1 MNNQNKDRDLDP
13 QTNSEDSVITPH
25 ISVPPPLAF
34 QFQRPARRWMVPL
47 GLGVLALG
55 GVGLVLFNRFIW
67 PALRF
72 SQMTPPAPIWVP
84 LSPVKAATIE
94 DSSDYAVALDSGQS
108 LAVQPKV
115 SGRILALYV
124 KPGDRVR
131 AGQKLLQLDAEE
143 QRLLMARRKA
153 GVSNAAAEVEA
164 AKAEITNAE
173 ETLRSLQERQ
183 TSAQANMKVN
193 QEDYKRFQDLFKAGA
208 TSKQSLDQKQNA
220 IQMAQT
226 ELDRAKADVQ
236 AQQSG
241 IAKGKAQI
249 ARNQKAVAQ
258 AKANLSEGNA
268 QLRNYTIAAPFPGV
282 VSNISAK
289 LGAMAS
295 PTTPLLTLT
304 PNDRVEVQFQVSS
317 ERSSKLKRG
326 QVVKLLN
333 DKNQAVRSGKIS
345 SIAPMDPTSQSV
357 QAKAAFTNV
366 GDVLQTSQF
375 IKARVIW
382 SSHSGL
388 LVPTTAIS
396 RLEGKD
402 FIFVAQPF
410 QSSECKATVPKG
422 SPLLKIEPNQMVAN
436 QQSIQLG
443 KMMGN
448 NQEVLAGLS
457 PGDRIGVSGIAQL
470 QNCAPIT
477 TQTFVNPG

>member
-25 ISVPPPLAF
+25 ILTPPPSF
-34 QFQRPARRWMVPL
+34 PIQRPPRRWMVPL

-84 LSPVKAATIE
+84 LSPIKAATIE
-94 DSSDYAVALDSGQS
+94 DSSDYAVALSGQS

-143 QRLLMARRKA
+143 QRVLMARRRA
-153 GVSNAAAEVEA
+153 GVSNVAAEVEA

-183 TSAQANMKVN
+183 TSAQANVKVN
-193 QEDYKRFQDLFKAGA
+193 QDDYKRFQELFKAGA

-226 ELDRAKADVQ
+226 ELNQAKADVQ

-249 ARNQKAVAQ
+249 ARNQQAVAQ

-282 VSNISAK
+282 VGNISAK

-326 QVVKLLN
+326 QVVKLLD

-345 SIAPMDPTSQSV
+345 FIAPIETSGQSV

-366 GDVLQTSQF
+366 GDILRASQF

-388 LVPTTAIS
+388 MVPTTAIS
-396 RLEGKD
+396 HLEGKD

-422 SPLLKIEPNQMVAN
+422 SSLLKIEPNQMVAN

-457 PGDRIGVSGIAQL
+457 PGDRIAISGVAQL

>member
-25 ISVPPPLAF
+25 ILTPPPSF
-34 QFQRPARRWMVPL
+34 PIQRPPRRWMVPL

-84 LSPVKAATIE
+84 LSPIKAATIE
-94 DSSDYAVALDSGQS
+94 DSSDYAVALSGQS

-143 QRLLMARRKA
+143 QRVLMARRRA
-153 GVSNAAAEVEA
+153 GVSNVAAEVEA

-183 TSAQANMKVN
+183 TSAQANVKVN
-193 QEDYKRFQDLFKAGA
+193 QDDYKRFQELFKAGA

-226 ELDRAKADVQ
+226 ELNQAKADVQ

-249 ARNQKAVAQ
+249 ARNQQAVAQ

-282 VSNISAK
+282 VGNISAK

-295 PTTPLLTLT
+295 PTTPLLILT

-326 QVVKLLN
+326 QVVKLLD

-345 SIAPMDPTSQSV
+345 FIAPIETSGQSV

-366 GDVLQTSQF
+366 GDILRASQF

-388 LVPTTAIS
+388 MVPTTAIS
-396 RLEGKD
+396 HLEGKD

-422 SPLLKIEPNQMVAN
+422 SSLLKIEPNQMVAN

-457 PGDRIGVSGIAQL
+457 PGDRIAISGVAQL